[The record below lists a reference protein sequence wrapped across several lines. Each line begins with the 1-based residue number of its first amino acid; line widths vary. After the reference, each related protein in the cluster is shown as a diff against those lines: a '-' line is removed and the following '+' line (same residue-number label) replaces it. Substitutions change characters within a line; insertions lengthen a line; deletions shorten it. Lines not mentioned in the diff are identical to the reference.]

1 MRVLITGAT
10 GLIGNEIVKRCHT
23 SGIAVNYLTTRRT
36 KIATDDN
43 YKGFFWN
50 PENNE
55 INVNCIKDVDAI
67 IHLAGASIS
76 KRWTR
81 DYKKMILDSRVKSTD
96 LLFNTL
102 KNNEHNI
109 THMISGSAIGIY
121 PKSLTNYYSETEIE
135 PNSSFLGEVVKQWE
149 ESVDAFSKLNISTTK
164 IRIGLVLSNKGG
176 ALPQM
181 VKPIRY
187 CFGANMGSGKQ
198 WMSWIHLRDLANLFL
213 YVLENKLEGVYNAVA
228 PNPATNREFNKA
240 LAEQLK
246 RPLILPNVPKFVMRV
261 VLGEMHMLLF
271 ESQRVSSKKIENAG
285 FNFNYFNLK
294 SALENLL

>member
-76 KRWTR
+76 KRWTTG
-81 DYKKMILDSRVKSTD
+81 YKKLIIDSRVKSTE

-109 THMISGSAIGIY
+109 AHVISGSAIGIY
-121 PKSLTNYYSETEIE
+121 PKSLTNYYSETETKTN
-135 PNSSFLGEVVKQWE
+135 PSFLGDVVKQWE
-149 ESVDAFSKLNISTTK
+149 ESVDTFSKLNISTTK

-176 ALPQM
+176 ALPRM
-181 VKPIRY
+181 AKPIRY
-187 CFGANMGSGKQ
+187 GFGANMGSGKQ
-198 WMSWIHLRDLANLFL
+198 WMSWIHISDLSNLFL
-213 YVLENKLEGVYNAVA
+213 SVLENKLEGVYNAVA
-228 PNPATNREFNKA
+228 PNPATNKEFNKA
-240 LAEQLK
+240 IAKQLK
-246 RPLILPNVPKFVMRV
+246 RPLILPNIPRFVMRI

-271 ESQRVSSKKIENAG
+271 ESQRVSSRKIENTG
-285 FNFNYFNLK
+285 FNFSYFNLK

>member
-36 KIATDDN
+36 KISADAN

-55 INVNCIKDVDAI
+55 INVNCIKGVDAI

-76 KRWTR
+76 KRWTT
-81 DYKKMILDSRVKSTD
+81 DYKKLIFDSRVKSTE

-102 KNNEHNI
+102 KNNEHNV

-121 PKSLTNYYSETEIE
+121 PKSLTNYYSEEETQV
-135 PNSSFLGEVVKQWE
+135 NSSFLGDVVKQWE
-149 ESVDAFSKLNISTTK
+149 TSVVSFSSLNITVSK

-181 VKPIRY
+181 AKPVRY
-187 CFGANMGSGKQ
+187 GFGANMGAGKQ
-198 WMSWIHLRDLANLFL
+198 WVSWIHLGDLSKLFL
-213 YVLENKLEGVYNAVA
+213 YVLENKLEGVYNGVA
-228 PNPATNREFNKA
+228 PNPATNKEFNKA
-240 LAEQLK
+240 IAKQLK
-246 RPLILPNVPKFVMRV
+246 KPLILPNIPKFMMRLL
-261 VLGEMHMLLF
+261 LGEMHMLLF
-271 ESQRVSSKKIENAG
+271 ESQRVSSKKIENSG
-285 FNFNYFNLK
+285 FNFKYFNLN
-294 SALENLL
+294 SALESLL